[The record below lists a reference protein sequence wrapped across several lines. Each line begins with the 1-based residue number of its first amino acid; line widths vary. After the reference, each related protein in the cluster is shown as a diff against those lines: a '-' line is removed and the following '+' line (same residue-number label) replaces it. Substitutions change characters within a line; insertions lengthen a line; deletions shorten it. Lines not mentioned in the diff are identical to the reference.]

1 MAVTVEQVLAEAGA
15 GAVDEDL
22 AQTKLD
28 EANTHVGKFITDNL
42 LNAAVPVPDEVED
55 SAVLRAAV
63 DLFAR
68 AKAPF
73 GTQILPDGSGQMI
86 AQRLGADPLGGVY
99 SLLRPWAARIGFGTA
114 PDV

>member
-1 MAVTVEQVLAEAGA
+1 MSVTYQQVLAEAGA
-15 GAVDEDL
+15 GGVDKSTAERVLAEAVIHVTDFITGNL
-22 AQTKLD
+22 LD
-28 EANTHVGKFITDNL
+28 ETRQVPTEVKD
-42 LNAAVPVPDEVED
+42 AAT
-55 SAVLRAAV
+55 LRCAV

-99 SLLRPWAARIGFGTA
+99 ALVRPWAARVGLG
-114 PDV
+114 